1 MSTIDFLIID
11 NSSDSIFF
19 FFFHPLVNILSNL
32 GTLESRS
39 LYLNDFDL
47 SLFVY
52 LVYFLDTFSALLKR
66 LTAKWRNGSFI
77 GWTKK
82 NNLKNNLR
90 NIYITHKE
98 KMNVDIIMLIDLY
111 NIINII

>member
-1 MSTIDFLIID
+1 MLTIDFLIID
-11 NSSDSIFF
+11 NSSDSIF

-66 LTAKWRNGSFI
+66 FG
-77 GWTKK
+77 
-82 NNLKNNLR
+82 
-90 NIYITHKE
+90 
-98 KMNVDIIMLIDLY
+98 
-111 NIINII
+111 

>member
-11 NSSDSIFF
+11 NSSDSISIFFLFF
-19 FFFHPLVNILSNL
+19 FTPLVNILSNL

-66 LTAKWRNGSFI
+66 FG
-77 GWTKK
+77 
-82 NNLKNNLR
+82 
-90 NIYITHKE
+90 
-98 KMNVDIIMLIDLY
+98 
-111 NIINII
+111 